1 MGVRDTVQGRPEILA
16 PGGSLEAIEVAAGH
30 GADAVYAGIGTL
42 NTRARS
48 ANLTEAQLPG
58 VIDFLHGSGT
68 RLYVPINV
76 PLRPE
81 DREETA
87 RVLALCE
94 AGGVDAVILRDPAL
108 MRLCRDRF
116 PALAIHAS
124 TQAGVHSV
132 ETARR
137 AAELGCRR
145 VILARE
151 CSRDDIARIRDA
163 LPDLEVEVFV
173 FGAQCFAVSGLCLLG
188 EATTGRSGNYGAC
201 SQACRLPYTDESGR
215 NVGHPFSMKDLDLV
229 GDVQAL
235 VDLGVAALKI
245 EGRMKS
251 PAWVGCVVS
260 WLRKAVDR
268 PIPGLSSEELDAFH
282 RDVSVLFSRPRT
294 GGFFHGRTDAADQID
309 VDAPGHRGCDVGDV
323 RTRSTPEGQILC
335 FRTPVDL
342 NIRDG
347 LLLEL
352 SPERGGRG
360 DGFAK
365 ETLAGGGAASGASR
379 THAPEAPGGIE
390 FVPLGIRE
398 LFDEQRRPAMRLPAG
413 RNVEIPV
420 DVRRPVARVAI
431 HSSDGV
437 RVRYDRVDRRV
448 PGTVVEGHPPTPRF
462 EAVEI
467 RADRIRA
474 TLSRGR
480 VRRVLELPVASQ
492 PARGEGL
499 SCSRLQ
505 KHFGDAAYDLD
516 PGLFVNPSDLKQV
529 RRAME
534 ASFEA
539 EVAASVAAKAR
550 EAIEALVA
558 DPQPPPRTDAEL
570 LAKGPAAI
578 SRVTGMG
585 GRIIVAPNGTRFELV
600 PTATGTTVRLAS
612 AGFRKPDAPPDGPDA
627 DPAESPD

>member
-1 MGVRDTVQGRPEILA
+1 MEVRDTVQGRPEILA

-30 GADAVYAGIGTL
+30 GADAVYAGVGTL
-42 NTRARS
+42 NARARS

-58 VIDFLHGSGT
+58 VVEFLHGARGDSASAGSFPGKPAGSVSVLG
-68 RLYVPINV
+68 RAAGAGAKLYVPINV

-94 AGGVDAVILRDPAL
+94 ACGVDAVILRDPSL

-116 PALAIHAS
+116 PTLAVHAS

-151 CSRDDIARIRDA
+151 CSRDGIARIRDA

-229 GDVQAL
+229 GDVRAL

-260 WLRKAVDR
+260 WLRKALDR
-268 PIPGLSSEELDAFH
+268 PLPGLSSEELDAFH

-294 GGFFHGRTDAADQID
+294 DGFFHGRTDAAEQID
-309 VDAPGHRGCDVGDV
+309 IDAPGHRGCDVGDV
-323 RTRSTPEGQILC
+323 RTRATPEGQVLS

-352 SPERGGRG
+352 SPERG
-360 DGFAK
+360 
-365 ETLAGGGAASGASR
+365 
-379 THAPEAPGGIE
+379 GGIE

-448 PGTVVEGHPPTPRF
+448 PGTVVEGHPPAPRF
-462 EAVEI
+462 EGVEI

-480 VRRVLELPVASQ
+480 VRRVLELPIASQ

-499 SCSRLQ
+499 SPERLQ

-516 PGLFVNPSDLKQV
+516 RGLFVNPSDLKQV
-529 RRAME
+529 RREMA

-539 EVAASVAAKAR
+539 EMAASVAAKAR
-550 EAIEALVA
+550 EAVDALVA
-558 DPQPPPRTDAEL
+558 DPQPAPRTDAEL

-600 PTATGTTVRLAS
+600 PTASGTTVRLAS
-612 AGFRKPDAPPDGPDA
+612 AGFRKADALPDDGDA
-627 DPAESPD
+627 DPSSPVD